1 MKKNLMSELT
11 RITNNQLKER
21 HSYFQLQY
29 FLIGKEPTVQAKLW
43 RCVQELKTR
52 KETLEAINLEI
63 EDTEDDILLLNF
75 KNLNELNLFGIDSG
89 NKEEIEIKQRKNERK
104 KKKLTHKIE
113 NLRNRLKNVE
123 EEINFIIVCYQSLE
137 KIEVIKDYD
146 DIESQKKYWNEKL
159 SQEFNL
165 RTLFGM
171 PLDLE
176 LIKTILALNSD
187 SPIKMDTLNIMD
199 SIQGKIEKKELE
211 RLMKITNCDHELEKS
226 IIQKEKD
233 GI

>member
-1 MKKNLMSELT
+1 MKENLMSELT
-11 RITNNQLKER
+11 RITNNELKER

-52 KETLEAINLEI
+52 KETIEAINLEI
-63 EDTEDDILLLNF
+63 EDTEDDILLLNCKDFNPF
-75 KNLNELNLFGIDSG
+75 KLDSG

-113 NLRNRLKNVE
+113 NLKNRLKNVE
-123 EEINFIIVCYQSLE
+123 DEINFIIVCYQILE
-137 KIEVIKDYD
+137 KIEPIKDYD

-187 SPIKMDTLNIMD
+187 SPIKIDTLNIID
-199 SIQGKIEKKELE
+199 SIQNKIENLELE
-211 RLMKITNCDHELEKS
+211 RLVKITNSDNGFEKS